1 MPPLSPSYQ
10 EKGWNQELGPE
21 LDMGSAEIEADC
33 EPYAKEML
41 AGAQSRH
48 KIFHDELVVKAFFE
62 AEKAHKGQVLFHF
75 FFLVFV
81 LKTNISMPYMKS

>member
-10 EKGWNQELGPE
+10 EQGWNQELGLE
-21 LDMGSAEIEADC
+21 MDMGSAEIEADC

-48 KIFHDELVVKAFFE
+48 KIFHDELVAKAFFE
-62 AEKAHKGQVLFHF
+62 AERAHRGQVLFSF
-75 FFLVFV
+75 FSPCICVEN
-81 LKTNISMPYMKS
+81 KH